1 MISAC
6 TIVTN
11 IFTPQYVYGEEI
23 DNEVLM
29 ENVSND
35 EEAPELNIRTSI
47 SDSSAEMQEFNN
59 SVTVGAYVAIDAK
72 TGEILMGKNEN
83 KTMYPASL
91 TKVLTSLL
99 LIENKSM
106 DDTLVVSKEATEI
119 GEASVYVREGEVFTA
134 KDLLYAMMLK
144 SANDACY
151 VVGEGVS
158 GIGNIESFYALMNQ
172 RARQAGAMN
181 SNFSSSNGLHQD
193 THYTT
198 AYDLGLITKEAIKY
212 PEFREAMGTQS
223 YVLNREGDDV
233 LKTIY
238 HTNRMIFENK
248 PEYNEYSLGGKTG
261 FTTEAQNCLIEVA
274 KKDDMEIIVVALKA
288 APGHIYSDTNKIINH
303 VLDNYKSTPLLVT
316 DESTEEINGA
326 YLTYAPKEAVTYV
339 TKGDSTETINS
350 RVDMKLD
357 EHLTGTILAGT
368 IIGTASVYVNDGLYK
383 TVDLVATND
392 IEIPKLSTFSL
403 IRNLVL
409 VIVVILIIKLIQVVI
424 RHRKR
429 KIETYMKK
437 SNLY

>member
-248 PEYNEYSLGGKTG
+248 
-261 FTTEAQNCLIEVA
+261 Q
-274 KKDDMEIIVVALKA
+274 
-288 APGHIYSDTNKIINH
+288 
-303 VLDNYKSTPLLVT
+303 
-316 DESTEEINGA
+316 
-326 YLTYAPKEAVTYV
+326 
-339 TKGDSTETINS
+339 
-350 RVDMKLD
+350 
-357 EHLTGTILAGT
+357 
-368 IIGTASVYVNDGLYK
+368 
-383 TVDLVATND
+383 
-392 IEIPKLSTFSL
+392 
-403 IRNLVL
+403 
-409 VIVVILIIKLIQVVI
+409 
-424 RHRKR
+424 
-429 KIETYMKK
+429 
-437 SNLY
+437 